1 MAQRMAKV
9 LLTLLGPLLAA
20 GGFALYFAAMSRFAL
35 WERIPWGFLAL
46 SSAGALWSVVWL
58 ARAPGLARGAAAAL
72 AVAAFGFS
80 AWYLLSYS
88 MFGPRE
94 DSPRVGDPFP
104 GFELATSDGGTFR
117 LADARGRWLLLL
129 FYRGDW

>member
-1 MAQRMAKV
+1 MRRA

-20 GGFALYFAAMSRFAL
+20 GGFALYFVAVTRFAW
-35 WERIPWGFLAL
+35 WERVPWEFLAI
-46 SSAGALWSVVWL
+46 SSAGALWSIGWL
-58 ARAPGLARGAAAAL
+58 ARAPGLVRGAAAAV
-72 AVAAFGFS
+72 AVAALGFS
-80 AWYLLSYS
+80 GWYLLSFS

-94 DSPRVGDPFP
+94 DVPREGDRFP
-104 GFELATSDGGTFR
+104 AFELPASDGGSFR

>member
-1 MAQRMAKV
+1 MLRA

-35 WERIPWGFLAL
+35 WERVPWAFLAV
-46 SSAGALWSVVWL
+46 SSAGALWSLWWL
-58 ARAPGLARGAAAAL
+58 ARAPGVARGAAALFAVGAL
-72 AVAAFGFS
+72 AFS
-80 AWYLLSYS
+80 GWYLLSYS

-94 DSPRVGDPFP
+94 DVPRVGDALPA
-104 GFELATSDGGTFR
+104 FELPTSDGGSFG